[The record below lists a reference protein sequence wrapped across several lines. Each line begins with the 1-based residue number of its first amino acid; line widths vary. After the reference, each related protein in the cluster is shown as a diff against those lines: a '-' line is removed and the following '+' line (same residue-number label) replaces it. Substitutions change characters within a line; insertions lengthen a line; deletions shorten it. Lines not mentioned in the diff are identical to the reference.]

1 MHYGSTTVNVLMEE
15 GRGAACAL
23 NMETG
28 LINDKL
34 CVSPHPRV
42 RQKFKLVLKVLK
54 PTLGYGP
61 V

>member
-1 MHYGSTTVNVLMEE
+1 MEE